1 MKLDKEFCEKIISLL
16 PKRSKTNLNNFKKT
30 IKSKTENLNEM
41 EQAFALFNW
50 MGQNIDYDV
59 KNKNLGKKVDCSKE
73 GVFRTGKIVCSRYSN
88 LFEDIAL
95 NIKFRM

>member
-16 PKRSKTNLNNFKKT
+16 PKCSKTNLNNFKKT

-50 MGQNIDYDV
+50 MGQNIDYDIDNYYSLDYVDVDQKEYFKMV
-59 KNKNLGKKVDCSKE
+59 KQ
-73 GVFRTGKIVCSRYSN
+73 
-88 LFEDIAL
+88 
-95 NIKFRM
+95 